1 MDHDAFRKTYNELD
15 QRSCRFAKGI
25 VSGHC
30 HCDQAQSFNLAERG
44 SIHCRSD
51 IGHERCT
58 ELLKLLRHHSR
69 FTLKENRE
77 NSILPHSKIL
87 KIEIGGLRGISA
99 VVYKEEPPP
108 QVIDNISQLIEL
120 AVAQFGD
127 LSNLPF
133 QEIIKQIAAF
143 KGRPGSIV

>member
-1 MDHDAFRKTYNELD
+1 MDYDANRKTYNDLD
-15 QRSCRFAKGI
+15 QRSCEFNSSI

-30 HCDQAQSFNLAERG
+30 HCSQAQSFNLAERT

-51 IGHERCT
+51 TGHARCS
-58 ELLKLLRHHSR
+58 EILKLLRHHSR

-77 NSILPHSKIL
+77 DSVLPHSKIL
-87 KIEIGGLRGISA
+87 KIEIGGLRGVST
-99 VVYKEEPPP
+99 VVNNEEPPP
-108 QVIDNISQLIEL
+108 QIIENIYQLIGL
-120 AVAQFGD
+120 AVEQFGE

-143 KGRPGSIV
+143 KGRPGSIF